1 LTYGDIRSKIYR
13 HRKGICREQ
22 KDAFGMVMNMT
33 VLYSVLHMLIDGVCA
48 IAMFGWFCLGEQGYL
63 NILLYNFCAFALQM
77 PLGVILDLW
86 NAGNLTARSIDKKTG
101 KDIPLCYAAVGT
113 GLTLFG
119 AFTHPV
125 ILGLGNALFHL
136 GGGVDVIREDQRRGK
151 RGKDLG
157 VFVAPGALGLFLG
170 GLLAKE
176 SKAEYAVLLFG
187 IVMIGLL
194 WWLRKEKRNDYGA
207 KTVYI
212 TEEKTIVHREKRIVI
227 FGCLAVVI
235 LRSYVGMAV
244 ALPWKTTVFMGLFSV
259 CAVVAGKIAGGFLA
273 AKFGIRKT
281 IVLSLLLAAVCY
293 PLCGQVA
300 AGWLALFFFNMTMP
314 ITLYLLVSR
323 FPKLSGFSFG
333 LLTFGLFLG
342 FLPVYFECTLPV
354 AGGLLG
360 LLGSLI
366 SLLLLQI
373 VTWKRK
379 GEGLSD

>member
-1 LTYGDIRSKIYR
+1 MALLEVKYINIEKALELTACSEM
-13 HRKGICREQ
+13 GIS
-22 KDAFGMVMNMT
+22 MT
-33 VLYSVLHMLIDGVCA
+33 ALYSVLHMLIDGVCA
-48 IAMFGWFCLGEQGYL
+48 IAMLGWFHSGEQGYL

-77 PLGVILDLW
+77 PLGIVLDWL
-86 NAGNLTARSIDKKTG
+86 NQESLMSRRTDGKI
-101 KDIPLCYAAVGT
+101 KDIPLCYAVVGT

-119 AFTHPV
+119 AFSHPV
-125 ILGLGNALFHL
+125 ILGIGNALFHL
-136 GGGVDVIREDQRRGK
+136 GGGVDVIREDQRSGK
-151 RGKDLG
+151 RGKALG

-170 GLLAKE
+170 GLLAKG
-176 SKAEYAVLLFG
+176 SKAEYAVLLCG
-187 IVMIGLL
+187 IVMAGLL
-194 WWLRKEKRNDYGA
+194 WWLRREKRNDSGA

-212 TEEKTIVHREKRIVI
+212 AEEKTLVHRETRIVI

-235 LRSYVGMAV
+235 LRSYIGMAV
-244 ALPWKTTVFMGLFSV
+244 ALPWKTTVFMSLFSV

-293 PLCGQVA
+293 PFCGQVA

-323 FPKLSGFSFG
+323 FPKLGGFSFG

-342 FLPVYFECTLPV
+342 FLPVYFECTLPMS
-354 AGGLLG
+354 GGLLG
-360 LLGSLI
+360 MLGSLI

>member
-1 LTYGDIRSKIYR
+1 MEVLGVKCINIEKEW
-13 HRKGICREQ
+13 GIS
-22 KDAFGMVMNMT
+22 MT
-33 VLYSVLHMLIDGVCA
+33 ALYSVLHMLVDGVCA
-48 IAMFGWFCLGEQGYL
+48 IAMLGWFHSGEQGYL

-77 PLGVILDLW
+77 PLGILLDWL
-86 NAGNLTARSIDKKTG
+86 NQESLMSRRTDGKI
-101 KDIPLCYAAVGT
+101 KDIPLCYAVVGT

-119 AFTHPV
+119 AFSHPV
-125 ILGLGNALFHL
+125 ILGIGNALFHL
-136 GGGVDVIREDQRRGK
+136 GGGVDVIREDQRSGK
-151 RGKDLG
+151 RGKALG

-170 GLLAKE
+170 GLLAKG
-176 SKAEYAVLLFG
+176 SKAEYAVLLCG
-187 IVMIGLL
+187 IVMAGLL
-194 WWLRKEKRNDYGA
+194 WWLRREKRNDSGA

-212 TEEKTIVHREKRIVI
+212 AEEKTLVHRETRIVI

-235 LRSYVGMAV
+235 LRSYIGMAV
-244 ALPWKTTVFMGLFSV
+244 ALPWKTTVFMSLFSV

-293 PLCGQVA
+293 PFCGQVA

-323 FPKLSGFSFG
+323 FPKLGGFSFG

-342 FLPVYFECTLPV
+342 FLPVYFECTLPMS
-354 AGGLLG
+354 GGLLG
-360 LLGSLI
+360 MLGSLI

>member
-1 LTYGDIRSKIYR
+1 
-13 HRKGICREQ
+13 
-22 KDAFGMVMNMT
+22 MVNRMT

-48 IAMFGWFCLGEQGYL
+48 IAMFGWFRLGEQGYL

-77 PLGVILDLW
+77 PLGAMLDLW
-86 NAGNLTARSIDKKTG
+86 NAGNRTAGSTDG
-101 KDIPLCYAAVGT
+101 KAGTDFPLCYAAVGT
-113 GLTLFG
+113 VLTLLG

-125 ILGLGNALFHL
+125 ILGLGNAMFHL

-176 SKAEYAVLLFG
+176 SGAQYAVLFCG
-187 IVMIGLL
+187 IVMTGLL
-194 WWLRKEKRNDYGA
+194 LWLRREKRNDSGVKA
-207 KTVYI
+207 VYI
-212 TEEKTIVHREKRIVI
+212 TEEKEIVHREKRIVI
-227 FGCLAVVI
+227 LACLAVVI

-244 ALPWKTTVFMGLFSV
+244 ALPWKTTVLMGLLSV
-259 CAVVAGKIAGGFLA
+259 CAVVAGKMAGGFFA

-281 IVLSLLLAAVCY
+281 IVVSLLMAAVCY
-293 PLCGQVA
+293 PFCAHVVF
-300 AGWLALFFFNMTMP
+300 GWLALFFFNMTMP
-314 ITLYLLVSR
+314 ITLYLLVR
-323 FPKLSGFSFG
+323 RLPKLSGFSFG

-360 LLGSLI
+360 MLGSLI

-379 GEGLSD
+379 GEELSD

>member
-1 LTYGDIRSKIYR
+1 MALTV
-13 HRKGICREQ
+13 CL
-22 KDAFGMVMNMT
+22 GMVVNMT
-33 VLYSVLHMLIDGVCA
+33 VFYSILHMLIDGVCA

-77 PLGVILDLW
+77 PLGVILDLL
-86 NAGNLTARSIDKKTG
+86 NAGNRTTGSTDGKTG
-101 KDIPLCYAAVGT
+101 TDIPLCYAAVGT
-113 GLTLFG
+113 ILTLLG

-125 ILGLGNALFHL
+125 ILGIGNALFHL

-170 GLLAKE
+170 GLLAKG
-176 SKAEYAVLLFG
+176 SKAEYAVLLCG

-194 WWLRKEKRNDYGA
+194 VWLGKEKRNDSGA
-207 KTVYI
+207 GTVYI
-212 TEEKTIVHREKRIVI
+212 TEEKTLVHREKQIVI

-235 LRSYVGMAV
+235 LRSYIGMAV
-244 ALPWKTTVFMGLFSV
+244 ALPWKTTVFMSLFSV

-281 IVLSLLLAAVCY
+281 IVLSLLLAAACY
-293 PLCGQVA
+293 PFCGQVA
-300 AGWLALFFFNMTMP
+300 VGWLALFFFNMTMP
-314 ITLYLLVSR
+314 ITLYLLVRR
-323 FPKLSGFSFG
+323 FPELSGFSFG

-342 FLPVYFECTLPV
+342 FLPVYFECTLPIPN
-354 AGGLLG
+354 GLLG
-360 LLGSLI
+360 MLGSLI

-373 VTWKRK
+373 VIGKRK

>member
-1 LTYGDIRSKIYR
+1 LTYGDIGSKMYR

-22 KDAFGMVMNMT
+22 KDVLGMGNKMT

-48 IAMFGWFCLGEQGYL
+48 IAMLGWFNLGEQGYL

-77 PLGVILDLW
+77 PLGVILDLL
-86 NAGNLTARSIDKKTG
+86 NAGKLTERSAYKKNG

-136 GGGVDVIREDQRRGK
+136 GGGVDVIREDQRSGK

-170 GLLAKE
+170 GLIAKG
-176 SKAEYAVLLFG
+176 SKAQFAVPVCG
-187 IVMIGLL
+187 IVMTGLL
-194 WWLRKEKRNDYGA
+194 LWLRREKRNDSGVKA
-207 KTVYI
+207 VYI
-212 TEEKTIVHREKRIVI
+212 TEEKTIVHREKRIVM
-227 FGCLAVVI
+227 FACLAVVI

-244 ALPWKTTVFMGLFSV
+244 ALPWKTTVLMGLLSV
-259 CAVVAGKIAGGFLA
+259 CAVVAGKMAGGFLA

-281 IVLSLLLAAVCY
+281 IVVSLLMAAVCY
-293 PLCGQVA
+293 PFCGYAVF
-300 AGWLALFFFNMTMP
+300 GWLALFCFNMTMP
-314 ITLYLLVSR
+314 ITLYLLVRR
-323 FPKLSGFSFG
+323 FPELSGFSFG

-342 FLPVYFECTLPV
+342 FLPVYFECTLPIPN
-354 AGGLLG
+354 GLLG
-360 LLGSLI
+360 MLGSLI

>member
-1 LTYGDIRSKIYR
+1 MTILEVKCIDIEKELDLTAYSEMRTK
-13 HRKGICREQ
+13 
-22 KDAFGMVMNMT
+22 MT
-33 VLYSVLHMLIDGVCA
+33 ALYSVLHMLIDGVCA
-48 IAMFGWFCLGEQGYL
+48 IAMFGWFHLGEQGYL
-63 NILLYNFCAFALQM
+63 HILLYNFCAFALQM
-77 PLGVILDLW
+77 PLGVILDLL
-86 NAGNLTARSIDKKTG
+86 NAKNLTARRTGEKIG
-101 KDIPLCYAAVGT
+101 KDIPLCYVAAGT
-113 GLTLFG
+113 GLTLVG

-170 GLLAKE
+170 GLLAKK

-194 WWLRKEKRNDYGA
+194 VWLRKEKRNNSGA
-207 KTVYI
+207 QTVYI
-212 TEEKTIVHREKRIVI
+212 AEEKTFVHREKRIVI
-227 FGCLAVVI
+227 FCCLAVVI
-235 LRSYVGMAV
+235 LRSYIGMAV
-244 ALPWKTTVFMGLFSV
+244 ALPWKTTVFMSLVSV
-259 CAVVAGKIAGGFLA
+259 CAVVTGKIAGGFLA

-281 IVLSLLLAAVCY
+281 IVLSLLIAAVCY
-293 PLCGQVA
+293 PLCSQVA

-314 ITLYLLVSR
+314 ITLYLLVR
-323 FPKLSGFSFG
+323 CFPELSGFSFG

-342 FLPVYFECTLPV
+342 FLPIYFECQLPIS
-354 AGGLLG
+354 GGLLG

-379 GEGLSD
+379 GERLSD

>member
-1 LTYGDIRSKIYR
+1 MAILEVKYIDIES
-13 HRKGICREQ
+13 HFARKGSEMRN
-22 KDAFGMVMNMT
+22 KMT
-33 VLYSVLHMLIDGVCA
+33 VLYSLLHMLIDGVCA

-77 PLGVILDLW
+77 PLGVILDLL
-86 NAGNLTARSIDKKTG
+86 NVGKLTERGTDKKTG

-151 RGKDLG
+151 RGKNLG

-187 IVMIGLL
+187 VVMIGLL
-194 WWLRKEKRNDYGA
+194 LWLRKEKGNDSRA
-207 KTVYI
+207 ETVYI
-212 TEEKTIVHREKRIVI
+212 TEEKKLVHREKRIMI
-227 FGCLAVVI
+227 LGCLAVVI
-235 LRSYVGMAV
+235 LRSYIGMAV

-281 IVLSLLLAAVCY
+281 IVWSLLLAAVSY
-293 PLCGQVA
+293 PLCGHVA
-300 AGWLALFFFNMTMP
+300 FGWLALFCFNMTMP

-323 FPKLSGFSFG
+323 FPELSGFSFG

-342 FLPVYFECTLPV
+342 FLPVYFECKLPV
-354 AGGLLG
+354 SGGLLG
-360 LLGSLI
+360 MLGSLI
-366 SLLLLQI
+366 SLLLLHI

>member
-1 LTYGDIRSKIYR
+1 MVILEVKCIDIEKELELTACSEM
-13 HRKGICREQ
+13 GI
-22 KDAFGMVMNMT
+22 KMT
-33 VLYSVLHMLIDGVCA
+33 VLYSVLHMLVDGVCA

-63 NILLYNFCAFALQM
+63 HILLYNFCAFALQM
-77 PLGVILDLW
+77 PLGIILDLL
-86 NAGNLTARSIDKKTG
+86 NAKNQTVRSTDGKPG
-101 KDIPLCYAAVGT
+101 KDIPLCYAVVGT

-151 RGKDLG
+151 RGKGLG

-194 WWLRKEKRNDYGA
+194 LWLRKEKGNDSKA

-212 TEEKTIVHREKRIVI
+212 AEEKTVVHREKRIVI

-235 LRSYVGMAV
+235 LRSYIGMAV
-244 ALPWKTTVFMGLFSV
+244 VLPWKTTVFMGLFSV

-281 IVLSLLLAAVCY
+281 IILSLLMAAVCY

-314 ITLYLLVSR
+314 ITLYLLVR
-323 FPKLSGFSFG
+323 RLPELSGFSFG

-342 FLPVYFECTLPV
+342 FLPVYFECKLPIP
-354 AGGLLG
+354 GGLLG
-360 LLGSLI
+360 MLGSLI

-373 VTWKRK
+373 VIWKRK

>member
-1 LTYGDIRSKIYR
+1 MAIWEVKCIDIEKQSELTA
-13 HRKGICREQ
+13 CL
-22 KDAFGMVMNMT
+22 GMVNNMT
-33 VLYSVLHMLIDGVCA
+33 ALYSVLHMLVDGVCA
-48 IAMFGWFCLGEQGYL
+48 IAMLGWFRSGEQGYL
-63 NILLYNFCAFALQM
+63 HILLYNFCAFALQM
-77 PLGVILDLW
+77 PLGILLDLL
-86 NAGNLTARSIDKKTG
+86 NQENLTARRTVGKTG
-101 KDIPLCYAAVGT
+101 RDIPLCYAAVGT
-113 GLTLFG
+113 ALTLFG

-170 GLLAKE
+170 GLLAKG
-176 SKAEYAVLLFG
+176 SKAEYAVLLCG
-187 IVMIGLL
+187 IVMTGLL
-194 WWLRKEKRNDYGA
+194 LWLRREKRNDSGA
-207 KTVYI
+207 KAVYI
-212 TEEKTIVHREKRIVI
+212 TEEKMFVHREKRIVI
-227 FGCLAVVI
+227 FACLAVVI
-235 LRSYVGMAV
+235 LRSYIGMAV

-259 CAVVAGKIAGGFLA
+259 CAVVAGKIVGGFLA

-293 PLCGQVA
+293 PLCSQVA

-314 ITLYLLVSR
+314 ITLYLLVRR
-323 FPKLSGFSFG
+323 FPELSGFSFG

-342 FLPVYFECTLPV
+342 FLPVYFECQLPIS
-354 AGGLLG
+354 GGLLG
-360 LLGSLI
+360 MLGSLI
-366 SLLLLQI
+366 SLLLLQM

>member
-1 LTYGDIRSKIYR
+1 MEVLEVKCIDIEKELELTACSEM
-13 HRKGICREQ
+13 GI
-22 KDAFGMVMNMT
+22 KMT
-33 VLYSVLHMLIDGVCA
+33 ALYLVLHMLIDGVCA
-48 IAMFGWFCLGEQGYL
+48 IAMFGWFYSGEQGYL

-77 PLGVILDLW
+77 PLGILLDLL
-86 NAGNLTARSIDKKTG
+86 NEESLTARRTDG
-101 KDIPLCYAAVGT
+101 KIKDVPLCYAAVGT

-170 GLLAKE
+170 GLLAKG
-176 SKAEYAVLLFG
+176 SKAEYAILLCG

-194 WWLRKEKRNDYGA
+194 LWLRREKRNDSGA
-207 KTVYI
+207 KNVYI
-212 TEEKTIVHREKRIVI
+212 TEEKTLVHREKQIVI
-227 FGCLAVVI
+227 FGCFAVVI
-235 LRSYVGMAV
+235 LRSYIGMAV

-281 IVLSLLLAAVCY
+281 IVLSLLIAAVCY
-293 PLCGQVA
+293 PLCSQVA

-342 FLPVYFECTLPV
+342 FLPVYFEYTLPV
-354 AGGLLG
+354 PGGLLG
-360 LLGSLI
+360 MLGSLI

-373 VTWKRK
+373 VIGKRK

>member
-1 LTYGDIRSKIYR
+1 
-13 HRKGICREQ
+13 
-22 KDAFGMVMNMT
+22 MVMNMT

-77 PLGVILDLW
+77 PLGVILDLL
-86 NAGNLTARSIDKKTG
+86 NAGNLTARSTDEKAG
-101 KDIPLCYAAVGT
+101 MDIPLCYAVVGT
-113 GLTLFG
+113 GLTLIG

-125 ILGLGNALFHL
+125 ILGIGNALFHL
-136 GGGVDVIREDQRRGK
+136 GGGVDVIREDQRSGK

-170 GLLAKE
+170 GLIAKG
-176 SKAEYAVLLFG
+176 SKAQFAVLFCG
-187 IVMIGLL
+187 IVMTGILL
-194 WWLRKEKRNDYGA
+194 WLRREKRNDSA
-207 KTVYI
+207 VKAVYI
-212 TEEKTIVHREKRIVI
+212 TEEKEIVHREKQIVI
-227 FGCLAVVI
+227 FVCLAVVI

-244 ALPWKTTVFMGLFSV
+244 ALPWKTTVLMGLFSV
-259 CAVVAGKIAGGFLA
+259 CAVVAGKMAGGFLA
-273 AKFGIRKT
+273 AKFGIRRT

-293 PLCGQVA
+293 PFCDSA
-300 AGWLALFFFNMTMP
+300 MFGWLALFCFNMTMP
-314 ITLYLLVSR
+314 STLYLLVRR

-373 VTWKRK
+373 VTRKRK